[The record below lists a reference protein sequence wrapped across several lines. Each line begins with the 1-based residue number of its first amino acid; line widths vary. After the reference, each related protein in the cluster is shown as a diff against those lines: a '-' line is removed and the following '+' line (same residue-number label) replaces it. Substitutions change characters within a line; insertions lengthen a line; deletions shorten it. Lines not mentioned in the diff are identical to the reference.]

1 MRSAGGCEPSFRARA
16 LRLRSKARLSLVLW
30 TSPFVFP
37 LVRGRVVLAD
47 TPERVADYPQSTKV

>member
-1 MRSAGGCEPSFRARA
+1 
-16 LRLRSKARLSLVLW
+16 
-30 TSPFVFP
+30 VFP